1 LKRLL
6 RRLLKWLEKQAVTMI
21 ATARV
26 VRVEPLKNRVT
37 GRGVQAT
44 RVLKIPEPARD
55 GAHF

>member
-1 LKRLL
+1 
-6 RRLLKWLEKQAVTMI
+6 MI

-37 GRGVQAT
+37 GGGVQAT